1 MTTRQI
7 IQKLISEGH
16 SVRFRERSK
25 AEGSGVRI
33 TQIDGIRYSG
43 SKGNIAARQLTGATL
58 SERRER
64 HLKHIEQKAKRF
76 GRKRKSAL
84 PEDITKRIERVQRR
98 MRKQGTKAGTI
109 TRRNIRFVIENYG
122 VEEAR
127 RLLESAERYSKGLA
141 YYGVI
146 EALLQRLALD
156 YSKKNSEAIQ
166 RIYNAI
172 SEMKETFLEAWIA
185 DVYEILY
192 EYEKGTISGAEA
204 ERRINAIIK

>member
-43 SKGNIAARQLTGATL
+43 SKGNIAARQMTGTTL

-76 GRKRKSAL
+76 GRKRKEPL

-98 MRKQGTKAGTI
+98 MRRQGSKAGTI
-109 TRRNIRFVIENYG
+109 TRKNFRFVVENFG
-122 VEEAR
+122 FAEAE
-127 RLLESAERYSKGLA
+127 RLLESAERYSRGIA
-141 YYGVI
+141 YKDSI
-146 EALLQRLALD
+146 QALLNRISLD
-156 YSKKNSEAIQ
+156 YNKEKSQAIK
-166 RIYNAI
+166 RVYDKINK
-172 SEMKETFLEAWIA
+172 MWDTFKGEWLSPVFA
-185 DVYEILY
+185 ILY
-192 EYEKGTISGAEA
+192 AYEGGEITDDEA
-204 ERRINAIIK
+204 EMMILSIIE